1 MRNLRQTQIK
11 VLSNNTTAVCAIN
24 NMGSCK
30 SLLWDQIVRRIWSWA
45 MEEDI
50 FITLAHILG
59 ADQESWKLEVNKKL
73 QNEIYLWLYSKIS
86 RYLPIV
92 VLFASRINVQLPQF
106 FAYRP
111 DQTAE
116 VINAFCVS
124 FYCFVPS
131 SYTGKV
137 LKINFLTTLLIY

>member
-1 MRNLRQTQIK
+1 
-11 VLSNNTTAVCAIN
+11 
-24 NMGSCK
+24 MGSNSEENMK
-30 SLLWDQIVRRIWSWA
+30 LGHGRRHFHYACSYSWGRPGI
-45 MEEDI
+45 MKI
-50 FITLAHILG
+50 R
-59 ADQESWKLEVNKKL
+59 SYKKL

-116 VINAFCVS
+116 VINASCVS
-124 FYCFVPS
+124 FYCFAPS

>member
-1 MRNLRQTQIK
+1 MNL
-11 VLSNNTTAVCAIN
+11 
-24 NMGSCK
+24 
-30 SLLWDQIVRRIWSWA
+30 SLV
-45 MEEDI
+45 
-50 FITLAHILG
+50 
-59 ADQESWKLEVNKKL
+59 
-73 QNEIYLWLYSKIS
+73 YSKTS

-111 DQTAE
+111 DTKAE
-116 VINAFCVS
+116 VINAFCFS
-124 FYCFVPS
+124 FYCFPPS